1 MNLRFRNFKLLLTFL
16 YLFQSSLGDG
26 RPLRSGKGH
35 FPKELEWE
43 HFDVFYLLD
52 GHLSRKQVG
61 PGAGNV
67 YYKQLGNAGSINN
80 QGAVNNQAA
89 RAVKDGTGP
98 GSANVQQENSQ
109 TQTASANPVTTTVQ
123 VDAAT
128 STTDYT
134 GSTAALPAAS
144 VLAPGVGFSGVGV
157 GSLITTLPGPDPFSS
172 GLVRQ
177 ETARL
182 IAKATI
188 GDSGSE
194 NPEVEIAHLG
204 VQEEMAEDWDERI
217 LLEQRMRVVGLRYV
231 RERRLDGIVVFAD
244 DGSVFSPKFFAE
256 AQRVPWFGAGS
267 VGVLLP
273 VGFTELMGSEEQ
285 AEEQSSQGEGLGKSK
300 GQGRK
305 QKRGHGHGR
314 RIASVDSSE
323 GSGSGGGGGA
333 GSVEAAA
340 AAGVGLALEGGGAE
354 REKGAEGGEAGGTG
368 GGVDGEG
375 RVGEMAGGEQR
386 LQQGEERKQEGQG
399 EWQTQQQKLQQTQGK
414 QGEGGNGVGDGD
426 EQSKMR
432 LPQRR
437 LLQASSQSASSS
449 MLRVGKQTRYQM
461 PVQGPVCNNESV
473 LIGWHTV
480 VHHPDRLLLGLP
492 SYNSLGPEEEQRRGM
507 LWHGYVFNSRLLWA
521 RKEEL
526 PDWVRGW
533 DEWGPELERGL
544 GGGSEEGLEGVSE
557 EDSKGGSVAG
567 SVAEGRLFDLLGA
580 VVRNEKEVQLIGQ
593 CGRRVLVWWWRAEAR
608 QDSKFPAEWVVSPQ
622 LPITVRAKSTP
633 WPDPLP
639 PPPPSP
645 PSPPSPLPPPKS
657 KKDGGKKKGGK
668 HKNNH

>member
-1 MNLRFRNFKLLLTFL
+1 MDSYSHLHSIHHLGLFRWLM
-16 YLFQSSLGDG
+16 
-26 RPLRSGKGH
+26 
-35 FPKELEWE
+35 
-43 HFDVFYLLD
+43 V
-52 GHLSRKQVG
+52 HLAFV
-61 PGAGNV
+61 
-67 YYKQLGNAGSINN
+67 
-80 QGAVNNQAA
+80 
-89 RAVKDGTGP
+89 
-98 GSANVQQENSQ
+98 
-109 TQTASANPVTTTVQ
+109 
-123 VDAAT
+123 
-128 STTDYT
+128 
-134 GSTAALPAAS
+134 LPA
-144 VLAPGVGFSGVGV
+144 
-157 GSLITTLPGPDPFSS
+157 TKTE
-172 GLVRQ
+172 

-437 LLQASSQSASSS
+437 L
-449 MLRVGKQTRYQM
+449 
-461 PVQGPVCNNESV
+461 
-473 LIGWHTV
+473 
-480 VHHPDRLLLGLP
+480 
-492 SYNSLGPEEEQRRGM
+492 YNSLGPEEEQRRGM